1 MAATDGPAH
10 AGASAASDSLP
21 DVASFVDQAAALL
34 EIQLDSAWHS
44 SVVAAFTSYR
54 DAATLLMEFPV
65 VVDVE
70 QASVYTLGD
79 PNDDH

>member
-34 EIQLDSAWHS
+34 
-44 SVVAAFTSYR
+44 
-54 DAATLLMEFPV
+54 MEFPV
-65 VVDVE
+65 AVDVE